1 MEITAY
7 RPIVAVV
14 TTLAD
19 ISENCACRVWAP
31 VAGDA
36 LLTKI
41 RPTKSTT
48 YTTPARIPAPSRANI
63 FTERTTP
70 MATAAQITANRLNA
84 AHSTGPRTPEGKAR
98 AAQNALRHGLTASHL
113 VVAPGRQEELEALR
127 AALLE
132 ELDPQGITEVLT
144 FNEILHAA
152 WNLHRFRLIEAR
164 HAAGPDA
171 LDDPAKAAFLDRLGR
186 YQARAQR
193 AYFRA
198 LNELRTLQTNR
209 TLRSVKLTEE
219 EEREVPVLADVNE
232 LTKQTHSEVTA
243 QALRLAEKMIN
254 IETAQPRIDTVRE
267 RAPRPAPEN
276 PALRL

>member
-1 MEITAY
+1 
-7 RPIVAVV
+7 
-14 TTLAD
+14 
-19 ISENCACRVWAP
+19 
-31 VAGDA
+31 
-36 LLTKI
+36 
-41 RPTKSTT
+41 
-48 YTTPARIPAPSRANI
+48 
-63 FTERTTP
+63 
-70 MATAAQITANRLNA
+70 MATAAQIAANRLNA

-98 AAQNALRHGLTASHL
+98 AAENALRHGLTATNL
-113 VVAPGRQEELEALR
+113 VIAPGQQEQLESLR
-127 AALLE
+127 AALFE

-152 WNLHRFRLIEAR
+152 WNLHRFRIIEAQ

-243 QALRLAEKMIN
+243 EALRLADKMIN
-254 IETAQPRIDTVRE
+254 IEIARPRIEAARARPVRPPKTPPCGSE
-267 RAPRPAPEN
+267 RRPPPVPHSPE
-276 PALRL
+276 P